1 MATDNMTFA
10 SVVLQYLVVAE
21 QFSELEPSVLPVV
34 ETLVLN
40 HDAVKVLVEANL
52 VVPLDIEEKIYI
64 VSRFCVKYCTL
75 LGVPSFARF

>member
-1 MATDNMTFA
+1 M
-10 SVVLQYLVVAE
+10 
-21 QFSELEPSVLPVV
+21 PVV